1 METFKKYTPMEFQ
14 KEFNLFKIHISPY
27 SQLLQKN
34 TSYYFHYTSFHLP
47 NNELYFF
54 ATLMDNNETED
65 ANKYLLRDIQLLG
78 VGNLTEKICFEFL
91 DDGTSGK
98 ELKYLGKKWLLF
110 GEGENGKKKQSFL
123 FNKINSNL
131 KIYLQQKEGNK
142 GAIEQLERIQKTLD
156 LQEAKSAGAGG
167 GLVVNCQDE
176 TDDEGEGE
184 FV

>member
-34 TSYYFHYTSFHLP
+34 TSYYFHYTSFHSP

-54 ATLMDNNETED
+54 ATLMNNNETED

-110 GEGENGKKKQSFL
+110 GEGENGKKKQTFL

-156 LQEAKSAGAGG
+156 LNKAKSDGN
-167 GLVVNCQDE
+167 GLDMDSQDE
-176 TDDEGEGE
+176 SDDDWEGK

>member
-34 TSYYFHYTSFHLP
+34 TSYYFHYTSFHSP

-54 ATLMDNNETED
+54 ATLMDNNETDD
-65 ANKYLLRDIQLLG
+65 ANKYLLCDIQLLG

-110 GEGENGKKKQSFL
+110 GEGENGKKKQTFL

-142 GAIEQLERIQKTLD
+142 VAIEQLERIQKTLD
-156 LQEAKSAGAGG
+156 LNKAKSVGN
-167 GLVVNCQDE
+167 GLDMDSQDE
-176 TDDEGEGE
+176 NDDDWEGK